1 MPNNVYFLADY
12 HGNTNYGIPEYFN
25 SKSDEYLKKL
35 LEELSITRIYCEFID
50 RNNNI
55 VDQNYSQYK
64 TLVGKIKRCSPNVQV
79 IGMENA
85 EIQKL

>member
-1 MPNNVYFLADY
+1 MPNNVYFLADC
-12 HGNTNYGIPEYFN
+12 HGNTNYWIPEYFN
-25 SKSDEYLKKL
+25 SKSDEYLKNL
-35 LEELSITRIYCEFID
+35 LEELSITKIYCEFID

-55 VDQNYSQYK
+55 VDKDYSQYE
-64 TLVGKIKRCSPNVQV
+64 TLVGKIKRCSANVQV